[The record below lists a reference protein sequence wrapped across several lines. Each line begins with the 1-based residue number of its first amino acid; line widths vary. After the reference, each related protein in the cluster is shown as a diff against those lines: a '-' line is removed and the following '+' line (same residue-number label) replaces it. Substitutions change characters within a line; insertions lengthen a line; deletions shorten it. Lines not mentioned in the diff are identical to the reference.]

1 MTGEELKKRLS
12 AIDETLANIARKLDM
27 TPQNLDGILKTKDIK
42 TGFIEKLCI
51 AYNKPISYFFDE
63 PTDKPVMA
71 GDHNQYNE
79 HHAHDNYNGNADAVL
94 SERVKSLEALVD
106 EKNERISE
114 LKERI
119 EELKR

>member
-1 MTGEELKKRLS
+1 MNLQLIKNYSENRPGGLRRLAEDVGMS
-12 AIDETLANIARKLDM
+12 EPNLHRCIRINKIQASDLEKIAKAL
-27 TPQNLDGILKTKDIK
+27 NV
-42 TGFIEKLCI
+42 
-51 AYNKPISYFFDE
+51 PISYFFDE
-63 PTDKPVMA
+63 PTDKPAMA